1 MNCNIIQDLIPLYI
15 DNCCCDESKKEIEK
29 HLYECEECKAV
40 FEGMT
45 AAVDSEVS
53 DCAPPKVSKINDWKA
68 SILQSALLF
77 ASFLIITIGVAI
89 EASIPSYGS
98 FGFNG
103 FAAFNVVIPATGFM
117 LSLANWYF
125 IKLYKSRKAFTNF
138 SCLITFLFIV
148 CAGLWCGFHY
158 EFSIFDFIKG
168 FSETDIVDFLD
179 GTVTLAIHHAIGILF
194 TTVLCLV
201 SKLLS
206 NTYAT
211 MLGKE

>member
-15 DNCCCDESKKEIEK
+15 DNCCCDESKKEVEE
-29 HLYECEECKAV
+29 HLTKCAECFSVYENMSASMSTESAEVAVSKA
-40 FEGMT
+40 
-45 AAVDSEVS
+45 
-53 DCAPPKVSKINDWKA
+53 SKINDWKA

-89 EASIPSYGS
+89 EASIPH
-98 FGFNG
+98 GFDNG
-103 FAAFNVVIPATGFM
+103 FAAFNIVIPATGFM

-125 IKLYKSRKAFTNF
+125 IKFYKSKKAFTNF

-158 EFSIFDFIKG
+158 EFSIFDFIKAFWG
-168 FSETDIVDFLD
+168 HDIVDTLE
-179 GTVTLAIHHAIGILF
+179 GISMLATVHGLGILF
-194 TTVLCLV
+194 TTILCLV
-201 SKLLS
+201 SKLFS

>member
-1 MNCNIIQDLIPLYI
+1 MNCKIIQDLIPLYI
-15 DNCCCDESKKEIEK
+15 DNCCSDESRKEIEE
-29 HLYECEECKAV
+29 HLCKCKECYSV
-40 FEGMT
+40 FENMNSSVNAEET
-45 AAVDSEVS
+45 EVK
-53 DCAPPKVSKINDWKA
+53 APKIRKINDWNA

-89 EASIPSYGS
+89 EAATPG
-98 FGFNG
+98 GFTNG
-103 FAAFNVVIPATGFM
+103 FAAFNVVIPTTGFM

-138 SCLITFLFIV
+138 SCLITFVLIA

-158 EFSIFDFIKG
+158 EFSVFDFIEI
-168 FSETDIVDFLD
+168 FSGTDIVDFLE
-179 GTVTLAIHHAIGILF
+179 GTLMLTIRHAIGILF
-194 TTVLCLV
+194 TVILCLV

-206 NTYAT
+206 NTYAA